1 MEKRPD
7 LGLQSRPEEE
17 EPPLIVD
24 LDRALVRTDLDVE
37 WFLKQVRSRPL
48 RLLPRESADA
58 QPDTRPEPAT
68 LPYNENLLDYL
79 RAERKRGRRLW
90 LASKSDAAVVE
101 LIAAHLQIF
110 EGTLPRAGKS
120 VEGRLTVFRERFPNG
135 FDYAG
140 GTSADL
146 PLWRAARRAVLVGL
160 TPEIASELRLQ
171 GNVDREF
178 AGSPGTLK
186 LLLRELRIYQWAKN
200 VLLFLPLVGAHRLF
214 DLALLSR
221 TALAFL
227 CFGLVASSV
236 YVTNDLFDLE
246 SDRRHA
252 RKRNR
257 PFAAGSLSL
266 RLGIGLVPALLG
278 PGIALSFFLPRAF
291 SALLAGYWITTLA
304 YSMALKRRPVLD
316 AMVLAALYTVRIYAG
331 GFAGGVPISEWL
343 ASFSMFFFL
352 SLAMVKRSS
361 ELAKTPDALPG
372 RGYAHGDHLA
382 VSAMG
387 IASGYVSVLVLA
399 LYISSH
405 EVLRLYSNPRWLWL
419 LCVLVLYWLSGLWL
433 KAFRGE
439 VDDDPLVFA
448 MKDPGSWAVVALAA
462 VVLWAGR

>member
-1 MEKRPD
+1 MEKGPES
-7 LGLQSRPEEE
+7 GLQSRPEEE

-37 WFLKQVRSRPL
+37 WFLHQVRFRPL
-48 RLLPRESADA
+48 RLLPRQSAGA
-58 QPDTRPEPAT
+58 QWNARPEPAT
-68 LPYNENLLDYL
+68 LPYDESLLAYL
-79 RAERKRGRRLW
+79 RAEHGRGRRLW
-90 LASKSDAAVVE
+90 LASKSDAAMVE
-101 LIAAHLQIF
+101 SIAAHLDIF
-110 EGTLPRAGKS
+110 EGTLPRAGGS
-120 VEGRLTVFRERFPNG
+120 VEGRLAVFRERFPNG

-140 GTSADL
+140 GATSDL
-146 PLWRAARRAVLVGL
+146 PLLRAARRNVLVGIA
-160 TPEIASELRLQ
+160 PEIASELRLR

-178 AGSPGTLK
+178 ARSPRTLK
-186 LLLRELRIYQWAKN
+186 VLVRQLRVYQWAKN

-221 TALAFL
+221 TALGFL

-236 YVTNDLFDLE
+236 YVTNDLLDLE

-252 RKRNR
+252 RKRKR
-257 PFAAGSLSL
+257 PFASGSLSL
-266 RLGIGLVPALLG
+266 RLGIGLVPALFG
-278 PGIALSFFLPRAF
+278 TGIALSFFLPRAF
-291 SALLAGYWITTLA
+291 SAILAGYWITTLA
-304 YSMALKRRPVLD
+304 YSLALKRRPVLD

-361 ELAKTPDALPG
+361 ELKMTTDALPG
-372 RGYAHGDHLA
+372 RGYAQGDHLA

-387 IASGYVSVLVLA
+387 IAAGYVSVLVLA

-405 EVLRLYSNPRWLWL
+405 EVLRLYSDPRWLWL
-419 LCVLVLYWLSGLWL
+419 LCVLVLYWLSSLWL

-462 VVLWAGR
+462 AVLWAGR